1 MPLPNA
7 SSRPTVRSASPQ
19 SAEWNSQQ
27 VQGAVSAP
35 WVIRE
40 LTADQSSLLPHDA
53 VDIDDLLAELETTP
67 NGASAIADGRK
78 WVAENFYSGSAS
90 LAALRLQRGWPQAE
104 LARQVGTSQ
113 SYIGRLE
120 KNAIDPQLSTVR
132 KIAHALGV
140 PVAAVDEA
148 LTPEKTS

>member
-7 SSRPTVRSASPQ
+7 SSLAIVRSVSPQ

-27 VQGAVSAP
+27 AQGAVSAP

-40 LTADQSSLLPHDA
+40 LTADQASLLPRDA

-67 NGASAIADGRK
+67 NGARAIADGRK
-78 WVAENFYSGSAS
+78 WVAENFYSDGAT
-90 LAALRLQRGWPQAE
+90 LAALRLQRGWSQAE

-132 KIAHALGV
+132 KIARALGV